1 MVSERFVLRPSCVCD
16 VCAAS
21 PCAFVVARG
30 LTMWLAFA
38 CRGFQVGRGFQ
49 ALSGAPAV
57 IFAKFSDLSNR
68 ENSQE
73 FAVWSWSSCELL
85 THNAWNAG
93 HCVVCVMSGQ
103 TSDVW
108 ECWLPWFFGW
118 TIVSANRKFRHGQ
131 CARAGWSVTRQG
143 RASPVSVRPNEVG
156 LDVNACLKQA
166 ERRSPPFSV
175 PHLQQGWIANL
186 DGLICQAR
194 IFNPATVC
202 PKS

>member
-1 MVSERFVLRPSCVCD
+1 MSRLPGESRFP
-16 VCAAS
+16 
-21 PCAFVVARG
+21 G
-30 LTMWLAFA
+30 I
-38 CRGFQVGRGFQ
+38 VGCTSR
-49 ALSGAPAV
+49 V
-57 IFAKFSDLSNR
+57 IFTKSRTLSNR

-143 RASPVSVRPNEVG
+143 RASPVSVRPNEAG

-166 ERRSPPFSV
+166 ERRSPHFPCRISSKV
-175 PHLQQGWIANL
+175 
-186 DGLICQAR
+186 GLR
-194 IFNPATVC
+194 ILMG
-202 PKS
+202 

>member
-1 MVSERFVLRPSCVCD
+1 M
-16 VCAAS
+16 
-21 PCAFVVARG
+21 
-30 LTMWLAFA
+30 
-38 CRGFQVGRGFQ
+38 
-49 ALSGAPAV
+49 
-57 IFAKFSDLSNR
+57 IFTKSHLSDLSNR

-103 TSDVW
+103 TSDGW

-202 PKS
+202 AQSHDEFFGSVMD

>member
-1 MVSERFVLRPSCVCD
+1 MRDVTGSDSSNPDPSRTISAISEKPSTRGRISVIAAREPHLVERCYWVRLVQPRPVPNNFCD
-16 VCAAS
+16 HGKTVH
-21 PCAFVVARG
+21 AR
-30 LTMWLAFA
+30 
-38 CRGFQVGRGFQ
+38 
-49 ALSGAPAV
+49 
-57 IFAKFSDLSNR
+57 
-68 ENSQE
+68 
-73 FAVWSWSSCELL
+73 SSFR
-85 THNAWNAG
+85 
-93 HCVVCVMSGQ
+93 
-103 TSDVW
+103 DRRK
-108 ECWLPWFFGW
+108 LPWFFGW